1 MIKCALVFLSVAALA
16 AAQTPPAGS
25 AAPRQ
30 AAHPAAAPAR
40 SASAASA
47 PAVKDLKFPPLG
59 PIEIPQVETFTLP
72 NGMKVFLLEDHELP
86 LVHGAARIR
95 TGNLFDPADKVG
107 LATMTGM
114 VMRTGGTK
122 DKTGDD
128 LDIELENI
136 AASVESSIEETFGSV
151 SFNTLTENTDE
162 VMGIFHDVL
171 TAPEFR
177 QGKIDLAKTQMRSS
191 ISRRNDDARDIAL
204 REFSNIIYG
213 KDTPYGWEEQYDTVA
228 AITRGDLQAFYQ
240 RYFFPSNVLLAVW
253 GDFKSA
259 EMKARL
265 EKMFAGWTAKQAPVP
280 PFPKVSGKPA
290 PGVFLAVKK
299 DVSQTFFSMG
309 QWGSEFNDKQ
319 YPALEIMADILGGG
333 FQSRLFQRVRTKM
346 GDAYEID
353 AYWGADYD
361 HPGLFEISGSTKS
374 VSTVESLKA
383 IQEEVARIRSLEVS
397 EEELK
402 TAKDTALNSLVFAFD
417 TKSKTIQRMLNYEY
431 YGYPR
436 DFIQQYQKALG
447 EVTRADVLRVAK
459 ERLDPAVFTVVAVGN
474 PEQFLEPLTA
484 LGKPVT
490 PIDLTIPGA
499 SKEHAAAAD
508 EESLAAGKEL
518 LQRAQQSAGGADK
531 LAAVKDFVETARFQL
546 DPTVPNGG
554 GMLVNE
560 TVRWVAP
567 TYLRQDSVMPM
578 GRISAYSDGK
588 SGWLVVPQGTRSL
601 VGPQLK
607 QVQGDIFRIYFRML
621 LSDGSAGRTV
631 NALDENTVQIQED
644 DQMEKVAFDP
654 QTGLPQKVTYESVVV
669 SGPPQPVEE
678 DYSDFHDVDGVKVPF
693 RVDILQGGKKFAT
706 VTVTDYK
713 INTGLKPEELSKRP

>member
-1 MIKCALVFLSVAALA
+1 MTKCALVFLSMAALA
-16 AAQTPPAGS
+16 AAQTPPARS
-25 AAPRQ
+25 AAQRQ
-30 AAHPAAAPAR
+30 AAHPATAPAR
-40 SASAASA
+40 AASAASA
-47 PAVKDLKFPPLG
+47 ASVTDLKFPPLG

-122 DKTGDD
+122 DKTGDE

-191 ISRRNDDARDIAL
+191 ISRRNDNARDIAL

-259 EMKARL
+259 EMQARL
-265 EKMFAGWTAKQAPVP
+265 EKMFAGWTVKQAPAP

-290 PGVFLAVKK
+290 PGVFLAVKS
-299 DVSQTFFSMG
+299 DVSQTFFGMG

-353 AYWGADYD
+353 AYWGANYD

-374 VSTVESLKA
+374 VSTVEALKA
-383 IQEEVARIRSLEVS
+383 IQEEVARIRSSEVS

-447 EVTRADVLRVAK
+447 AVTRADVLRVAR
-459 ERLDPAVFTVVAVGN
+459 ERLDPAAFTVVAVGN

-499 SKEHAAAAD
+499 SKEQAAAAD

-518 LQRAQQSAGGADK
+518 LERAQQSAGGADK

-567 TYLRQDSVMPM
+567 TYLRQESVMPM

-621 LSDGSAGRTV
+621 LSDGSAARTV
-631 NALDENTVQIQED
+631 NALDENTVQIRED
-644 DQMEKVAFDP
+644 DQMAKVAFDP
-654 QTGLPQKVTYESVVV
+654 ETGLPQKVMYESVVV

-678 DYSDFHDVDGVKVPF
+678 DYSDFRDVNGVKVPF
-693 RVDILQGGKKFAT
+693 HVDILQGGKKFAT

>member
-1 MIKCALVFLSVAALA
+1 MKKCALVLLSMAALA

-25 AAPRQ
+25 APRQ
-30 AAHPAAAPAR
+30 PVHTAAAPAR
-40 SASAASA
+40 AASPASA
-47 PAVKDLKFPPLG
+47 PSVKDLKFPPLG
-59 PIEIPQVETFTLP
+59 PIEIPPVETFTLP

-122 DKTGDD
+122 EKTGDD

-151 SFNTLTENTDE
+151 SFSALTENTGE

-177 QGKIDLAKTQMRSS
+177 QGKIDLAKTQMRSA
-191 ISRRNDDARDIAL
+191 ISRRNDNARDIAL
-204 REFSNIIYG
+204 REFSNILYG
-213 KDTPYGWEEQYDTVA
+213 KNTPYGWEEQYDTVA
-228 AITRGDLQAFYQ
+228 KITRGDLQAFYQ

-253 GDFKSA
+253 GDFKTP
-259 EMKARL
+259 EMKASL
-265 EKMFAGWTAKQAPVP
+265 EKMFASWTVKEPPVP

-309 QWGSEFNDKQ
+309 QWGSEFNDKE

-353 AYWGADYD
+353 AYWGANYD

-383 IQEEVARIRSLEVS
+383 IQEEVGRIRASEVS

-417 TKSKTIQRMLNYEY
+417 TKSKTILRMLNYEY

-436 DFIQQYQKALG
+436 DFIQQYQKALDA
-447 EVTRADVLRVAK
+447 VTRADVLRVAR

-484 LGKPVT
+484 LGKQVT

-499 SKEHAAAAD
+499 SKEQAAAAD

-531 LAAVKDFVETARFQL
+531 LAAVKDFVETSRFQL

-554 GMLVNE
+554 GMLINE

-567 TYLRQDSVMPM
+567 EYLRQDSEMPM

-588 SGWLVVPQGTRSL
+588 SGWLVTPQGARSL
-601 VGPQLK
+601 VGLQLK

-621 LSDGSAGRTV
+621 LSDGLTGRTV
-631 NALDENTVQIQED
+631 NALDENTVEIQQDGQIA
-644 DQMEKVAFDP
+644 KVAFDP
-654 QTGLPQKVTYESVVV
+654 QTGLLQKVMYESVVV
-669 SGPPQPVEE
+669 SGPPLPVEE
-678 DYSDFHDVDGVKVPF
+678 DYSDFRDVNGVKVPF
-693 RVDILQGGKKFAT
+693 RVDILQGGKKFAV

-713 INTGLKPEELSKRP
+713 MNTGLKSDELSKRP